1 MLRRFK
7 TIIPLA
13 ILTTARRTDR
23 KLNGWLLNEKMWK
36 EWKLFADREIF
47 GYLWYYS
54 VTYWPRVS
62 YPSPLLNHHSGRQDW
77 RPSHSL
83 YWQAGVPDQRFSKKI
98 RTKKHYGKYFNFI
111 VKWSNIICTTLL
123 WNCET
128 ALWNFIV
135 RAGGFMYADF
145 NREIL
150 GAASNIE
157 NNSDMV
163 KKRIVKNVDKLRR
176 IITLH
181 NDMSLLQARQARK
194 RTFGLTVLKGATKP
208 NCINVL
214 DFVWFIRVSGRFDQG
229 C

>member
-1 MLRRFK
+1 
-7 TIIPLA
+7 
-13 ILTTARRTDR
+13 
-23 KLNGWLLNEKMWK
+23 
-36 EWKLFADREIF
+36 
-47 GYLWYYS
+47 
-54 VTYWPRVS
+54 
-62 YPSPLLNHHSGRQDW
+62 
-77 RPSHSL
+77 
-83 YWQAGVPDQRFSKKI
+83 
-98 RTKKHYGKYFNFI
+98 
-111 VKWSNIICTTLL
+111 
-123 WNCET
+123 
-128 ALWNFIV
+128 
-135 RAGGFMYADF
+135 MYADF

-214 DFVWFIRVSGRFDQG
+214 DFV
-229 C
+229 